1 MDTDTAPT
9 SQADAPLAVNP
20 VAGGSPAAGDSP
32 VAGDPATGDQILAGG
47 VDGAIDTYFGPV
59 ADALSAVVFYE
70 LPLPG
75 GFGLPLIVLWL
86 MVAAVFIT
94 VYLRFQPITGLK
106 HSLRVIRGKATRKT
120 DPGEVSSFQALA
132 TELSGTVGLGNIA
145 GVAVAI
151 TIGGPGAALW
161 IFAFGF
167 FGMSMKMAEATLGVK
182 YRRIEADG
190 RVAGGPMYY
199 LRDGLKEIG
208 RPRLG
213 RFLAIFYAV
222 ATLIGV
228 FGAGNLFQANQVTAA
243 IVGATGGD
251 SSWLADKLWIVGVL
265 IAVLTGFVILG
276 GIRKIADWTSAITP
290 LMAVLYFVGAVAVIL
305 VHIENLPGAFVLMF
319 EGAFTG
325 EGVAGGIVGVAI
337 VGIQRALFSNVAG
350 VGTAGMAHS
359 ASKTTDPATEGYTA
373 MWEPLVDSMIICM
386 LTALAII
393 TSGLYDVETD
403 GSDEAGVQ
411 LATSAFS
418 SVTPWF
424 GTLLTVCVILFGF
437 STILAYAYY
446 GQRAVGFLTGE
457 SRRADKIFQ
466 VAWVLAIVLGA
477 SASLSSV
484 IAFSDAMLFLMAVP
498 NLLGIYFLSR
508 IVRLEIL
515 RYRTR
520 ARAGMLEEIPEDLQ
534 VGMRNHEPTR
544 VQVREEKA
552 RLTAVK
558 ERQRAVRRE
567 FRKVQEARRG
577 RGAGQRRRRI
587 AEGDTAAE

>member
-20 VAGGSPAAGDSP
+20 VAGGSP

-208 RPRLG
+208 RPGLG

-243 IVGATGGD
+243 VVGATGGD

-577 RGAGQRRRRI
+577 RGAGQRRRRL

>member
-243 IVGATGGD
+243 VVGATGGD

-577 RGAGQRRRRI
+577 RGAGQRRRRL

>member
-1 MDTDTAPT
+1 MDSAPIP
-9 SQADAPLAVNP
+9 SPPLA
-20 VAGGSPAAGDSP
+20 APAA
-32 VAGDPATGDQILAGG
+32 DQLLAGG
-47 VDGAIDTYFGPV
+47 VDATIDTYFGPV
-59 ADALSAVVFYE
+59 ADGLSALVFYE

-75 GFGLPLIVLWL
+75 GTGLPLIVLWL
-86 MVAAVFIT
+86 MAAAVFVT
-94 VYLRFQPITGLK
+94 VYLRFQPITGIR
-106 HSLRVIRGKATRKT
+106 HSLRIIRGRATRKT

-182 YRRIEADG
+182 YRRVEADG

-213 RFLAIFYAV
+213 RFLAVFYAV

-243 IVGATGGD
+243 IVGATGGE
-251 SSWLADKLWIVGVL
+251 SSWLADKLWLVGLV
-265 IAVLTGFVILG
+265 IAVLTGFVVLG

-290 LMAVLYFVGAVAVIL
+290 LMAVLYFAGAVAVIL
-305 VHIENLPGAFVLMF
+305 VHITELPHAFALMF
-319 EGAFTG
+319 QGVFTG

-359 ASKTTDPATEGYTA
+359 ASKTSDPATEGYTA
-373 MWEPLVDSMIICM
+373 LWEPLVDSMIICM

-393 TSGLYDVETD
+393 TSGLYTVETD
-403 GSDEAGVQ
+403 GSDAAGVQ
-411 LATSAFS
+411 LATSAFA
-418 SVTPWF
+418 SVTPVF

-446 GQRAVGFLTGE
+446 GQRAVGYLTGE
-457 SRRADKIFQ
+457 SRRADRIFQ
-466 VAWVLAIVLGA
+466 IAWVLAIVLGA

-498 NLLGIYFLSR
+498 NLIGIYFLSR

-520 ARAGMLEEIPEDLQ
+520 ARAGTLEEIPEELQ
-534 VGMRNHEPTR
+534 VGMRDHEPTK
-544 VQVREEKA
+544 VQMREEKA
-552 RLTAVK
+552 RLEALK
-558 ERQRAVRRE
+558 DHQRRIRRE
-567 FRKVQEARRG
+567 FRKAQEARRG
-577 RGAGQRRRRI
+577 R
-587 AEGDTAAE
+587 

>member
-577 RGAGQRRRRI
+577 RGAGQRRRRL